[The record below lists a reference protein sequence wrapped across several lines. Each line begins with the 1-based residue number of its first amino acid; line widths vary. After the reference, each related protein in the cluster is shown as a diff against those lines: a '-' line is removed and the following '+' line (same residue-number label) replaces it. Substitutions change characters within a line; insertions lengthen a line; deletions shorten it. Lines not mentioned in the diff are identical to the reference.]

1 MLFLV
6 VVYVLI
12 LWYVLWMIRDIV
24 RKMRFEK
31 WAKV

>member
-12 LWYVLWMIRDIV
+12 LWYVIWMIRDIV
-24 RKMRFEK
+24 RKEGFEK
-31 WAKV
+31 